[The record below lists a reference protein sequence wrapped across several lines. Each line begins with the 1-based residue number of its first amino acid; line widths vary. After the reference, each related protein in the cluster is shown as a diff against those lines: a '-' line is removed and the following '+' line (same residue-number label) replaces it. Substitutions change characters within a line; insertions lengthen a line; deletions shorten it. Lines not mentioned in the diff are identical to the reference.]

1 MTSIKF
7 AIIGLDHWYSAVPL
21 ARGLSRH
28 PQTDLPLIVDG
39 DPGRGRALAS
49 DLGAEF
55 STSLD
60 DALQDPGIDA
70 IGAFFSVEQNPGIC
84 IRAAQAGKHIVSIK
98 PLARTLEEA
107 SAIVRAVERAGV
119 QFIPAE
125 SRSRMTDQNQRLF
138 EIVRSGELGR
148 IVSANFVLCGVLPK
162 AWEDSESHGWWV
174 EEDKAPGGGWIDHAI
189 YQIDRLR
196 WLLGAE
202 PVDVIGHVANL
213 RYPQLPVEDYG
224 HAIFTFSDGVVATME
239 NTWTGAD
246 GAWRITTTL
255 NGTEGSL
262 AIDTIDAHISVLRP
276 DAGASPSWERLEPL
290 DDDSDL
296 IQPLVDRIRGENNS
310 LGTVHDAWR
319 NLAAARAFY
328 DAAASGT
335 RRPVPVLASRNT

>member
-1 MTSIKF
+1 M
-7 AIIGLDHWYSAVPL
+7 
-21 ARGLSRH
+21 
-28 PQTDLPLIVDG
+28 
-39 DPGRGRALAS
+39 
-49 DLGAEF
+49 
-55 STSLD
+55 
-60 DALQDPGIDA
+60 
-70 IGAFFSVEQNPGIC
+70 
-84 IRAAQAGKHIVSIK
+84 
-98 PLARTLEEA
+98 
-107 SAIVRAVERAGV
+107 RAVERAGV

-162 AWEDSESHGWWV
+162 AWEGSESHGWWV

-224 HAIFTFSDGVVATME
+224 HAIFTFSDGVVATRE
-239 NTWTGAD
+239 TPWTGAD

-262 AIDTIDAHISVLRP
+262 AIDTIDAHISVLRSG
-276 DAGASPSWERLEPL
+276 AGASPSWERLGPL

-328 DAAASGT
+328 AAAASGT
-335 RRPVPVLASRNT
+335 RRPVPVPEGKNT